1 MNTKKPALRKNRL
14 SCLLSWEGEVISSL
28 PKQDLCSVPHYAI
41 RCEHQAVYNSFLASS
56 ERRVPCGIEKPRN
69 RVDPLYQRPEQVDDK
84 NLLHK
89 IIRNSNIEELSS
101 DRISKKAVSRLQR
114 VLHT

>member
-1 MNTKKPALRKNRL
+1 MSTKNATRESSV
-14 SCLLSWEGEVISSL
+14 SCLQSDRLDVISQL
-28 PKQDLCSVPHYAI
+28 PERDLCSVPHYAI
-41 RCEHQAVYNSFLASS
+41 KCEHQAVYNSFLASS

-89 IIRNSNIEELSS
+89 IIRNSNIEELLS